1 MTEILAVQSFVSSR
15 TPISY
20 KCILYYLLD
29 KVLIVS
35 LVSSIEFDVA
45 AIDVVHLGLGKNVM
59 GKQQLPH
66 ADSDSALA
74 GGI

>member
-1 MTEILAVQSFVSSR
+1 MQSFVSSR

-59 GKQQLPH
+59 GKQQLRQ